1 MKRAMAWTA
10 GHRKALTAAAVG
22 ALTIATYVL
31 GSQNPW
37 VVAAGAVLATAGVHF
52 VPNQPPQPT
61 TADNP
66 AAAPAPAPAVPAP
79 PVTPPAAG

>member
-31 GSQNPW
+31 GSQNQW
-37 VVAAGAVLATAGVHF
+37 VVLAGAVLATAGVHF
-52 VPNQPPQPT
+52 VPNQPP
-61 TADNP
+61 
-66 AAAPAPAPAVPAP
+66 AAAAGAAE
-79 PVTPPAAG
+79 PPAAGTSPPVSPAA

>member
-1 MKRAMAWTA
+1 MGKTMQWIA

-22 ALTIATYVL
+22 ALTIATYVF

-52 VPNQPPQPT
+52 VPNQPPQT
-61 TADNP
+61 TAADNP
-66 AAAPAPAPAVPAP
+66 AAAPAP
-79 PVTPPAAG
+79 PVTPSAAS

>member
-52 VPNQPPQPT
+52 VPNQSSQPAA
-61 TADNP
+61 ADT
-66 AAAPAPAPAVPAP
+66 AAPAPAPAPVP
-79 PVTPPAAG
+79 PPAAG

>member
-1 MKRAMAWTA
+1 MGKTMQWIA

-22 ALTIATYVL
+22 ALTIATYVF

-52 VPNQPPQPT
+52 VPNQPPQT
-61 TADNP
+61 VADN
-66 AAAPAPAPAVPAP
+66 PAPAPAVPAP